1 MRIRMLCLA
10 TVGCLTLIGVGCTNY
25 TPQID
30 KSSQSAQPVETGD
43 SLFKP
48 ASWPTPMSAP
58 GLEPL
63 AIPFCQ
69 LTVKDRQDICAVV
82 EGEIE
87 IIGVETKE
95 NLPPDRI
102 YTRRDGK
109 KIKRLQK
116 DDWVDADQRVLW
128 MNDEVPAAELKVAE
142 VTFKTAQYVYDE
154 ASRYAEEVN
163 KILDTERKALQRE
176 ATARESYYNISSQY
190 FRALAEASEKKAARD
205 KADSDVLRAK
215 AKLDQCYVN
224 SRFRGKI
231 VEVYKR
237 SGEGVRASEAVLQI
251 VGDPR
256 LGVEGSAD
264 IYQARTIAENTD
276 VIMEPIVPVGP
287 SGLQPTSL
295 IARKPIT
302 SVAVGEA
309 GDKQWIIAASLD
321 GHVRLWDRKNKGE
334 SSKIV
339 TWKHPA
345 PVKVVAVTRPKEAP
359 PHALTGCE
367 DGKARLYDL
376 NKPNDPPKELDGNH
390 EGGVNAA
397 AFSPNGQNCVTS
409 DDRGNIFLWDVATG
423 KKIYDFPRRHT
434 SSVASLSFTPQCKV
448 YSVGHENIAYLW
460 YVGAKGAA
468 VEKTFE
474 FRNDRLNQ
482 LDVTSEG
489 SHLLLGHDKA
499 ELHIVNVQSGETVY
513 VVRRMGEAA
522 RFDRFAYFSPQIG
535 ETGAD
540 RLILTG
546 GENETELH
554 LWRKCPNML
563 RVSELYRLK
572 SEYGPMHCA
581 CFSQTAQDG
590 VIVVGT
596 DEGRVLVYPMPTKDE
611 MSYTYKAHI
620 TGKGAMVEASGK
632 LRITA
637 EYQNIDDVKHH
648 LQPGMSATLVIP
660 RK

>member
-1 MRIRMLCLA
+1 MVSAKTAIDVYNAAAKYAAEVKKILA
-10 TVGCLTLIGVGCTNY
+10 T
-25 TPQID
+25 
-30 KSSQSAQPVETGD
+30 
-43 SLFKP
+43 
-48 ASWPTPMSAP
+48 
-58 GLEPL
+58 
-63 AIPFCQ
+63 
-69 LTVKDRQDICAVV
+69 
-82 EGEIE
+82 
-87 IIGVETKE
+87 
-95 NLPPDRI
+95 
-102 YTRRDGK
+102 
-109 KIKRLQK
+109 
-116 DDWVDADQRVLW
+116 
-128 MNDEVPAAELKVAE
+128 ELK
-142 VTFKTAQYVYDE
+142 
-154 ASRYAEEVN
+154 
-163 KILDTERKALQRE
+163 ALGSG
-176 ATARESYYNISSQY
+176 ATALESYYNISSQY
-190 FRALAEASEKKAARD
+190 ERAMAEAADKKAAIE
-205 KADSDVLRAK
+205 KADSDVLRAQ
-215 AKLDQCYVN
+215 AKLNSCYVN

-231 VEVYKR
+231 VEIYKH

-256 LGVEGSAD
+256 LGVEGSSD
-264 IYQARTIAENTD
+264 IYQARTIAENSD
-276 VIMEPIVPVGP
+276 VIMEPVVPVGP

-302 SVAVGEA
+302 SVAVGDT
-309 GDKQWIIAASLD
+309 GVQQWIIAASLD
-321 GHVRLWDRKNKGE
+321 GQVRLWDRKNKGE
-334 SSKIV
+334 SHNRIV

-345 PVKVVAVTRPKEAP
+345 PVRVVAVTRPKEAP
-359 PHALTGCE
+359 PLALTGCE
-367 DGKARLYDL
+367 DGKARIYDL
-376 NKPNDPPKELDGNH
+376 TKPNDPPKELDGNH

-409 DDRGNIFLWDVATG
+409 DDRGNIFLWNVATG

-460 YVGAKGAA
+460 YVGDKGAA
-468 VEKTFE
+468 VEKTLE

-535 ETGAD
+535 ETAAD

-581 CFSQTAQDG
+581 CFSQTAEDG

-637 EYQNIDDVKHH
+637 EYKNIDDAKHH

-660 RK
+660 RQ